1 MILSLRHSSSLILF
15 LDTPFINLRIFC
27 IVQCTLAKFKFNP
40 ISIGESEPASSG
52 DLLTEDLKALGI
64 STDMAAPT
72 TTNAQPKPTLGA
84 DMESLDPSFFSQ
96 QPPPTYQQQQ
106 LLMPTTTGAL
116 PIMPPP
122 PPDSTNKMMAMVP
135 VTSATAPGQ
144 LQQPNVFRSPQSN
157 SQRPILAAAFASSYQ
172 MTSSGGGVGGAGYP
186 VMSSLGSGG
195 IGGGIGGGVNK
206 MGAVGGGGGAGG
218 GMSPMKA
225 KANGRHVSEKEKDK
239 AASWMNV
246 FAHLDPLVNEKV

>member
-1 MILSLRHSSSLILF
+1 
-15 LDTPFINLRIFC
+15 
-27 IVQCTLAKFKFNP
+27 
-40 ISIGESEPASSG
+40 
-52 DLLTEDLKALGI
+52 
-64 STDMAAPT
+64 
-72 TTNAQPKPTLGA
+72 
-84 DMESLDPSFFSQ
+84 
-96 QPPPTYQQQQ
+96 
-106 LLMPTTTGAL
+106 MPTTTGAL

-122 PPDSTNKMMAMVP
+122 PPDSTNMMMAMVP

-172 MTSSGGGVGGAGYP
+172 MTSGGGGVGGAGYP
-186 VMSSLGSGG
+186 MMSSLGSGG
-195 IGGGIGGGVNK
+195 IGGGANK
-206 MGAVGGGGGAGG
+206 AGAVGGGGAGG